1 VVENDI
7 GRTCAKK
14 TRAAFNRGLILR
26 FYQEIP
32 CVSGELG
39 KGSGSLY
46 GMKIS
51 DISWD
56 MVRMVSINDLNLR
69 VTTDI
74 GVLSYDFDTTEELSE
89 ALLILSL
96 TGTKKVE
103 FIDEARFNPARF
115 LSNYKGQRKARTA
128 AAR

>member
-1 VVENDI
+1 MGSI
-7 GRTCAKK
+7 AKD
-14 TRAAFNRGLILR
+14 
-26 FYQEIP
+26 
-32 CVSGELG
+32 
-39 KGSGSLY
+39 

-56 MVRMVSINDLNLR
+56 MVRMVSIKDLTLR

-74 GVLSYDFDTTEELSE
+74 TVLSYEFETAEELSE

-96 TGTKKVE
+96 TSTKKVE

-115 LSNYKGQRKARTA
+115 LPCYGQRTKKRPASVR
-128 AAR
+128 

>member
-1 VVENDI
+1 LN
-7 GRTCAKK
+7 RRK
-14 TRAAFNRGLILR
+14 TQGSILR
-26 FYQEIP
+26 REGFLRAGSYGIIRK
-32 CVSGELG
+32 SLAFFGEVG
-39 KGSGSLY
+39 KDVRRSSN

-69 VTTDI
+69 ITTEI
-74 GVLSYDFDTTEELSE
+74 GVLSYDFETAEELSE

-103 FIDEARFNPARF
+103 FLDEARFNPARF
-115 LSNYKGQRKARTA
+115 LPCYKGERTLRATA
-128 AAR
+128 AR